1 MLILQ
6 RRKGQSLT
14 INDNI
19 TLTVVDTGTDWVKLA
34 IDAPK
39 EIPIMRSELKEAA
52 AENQMASATAS
63 RQVLDEIMKKK

>member
-1 MLILQ
+1 MLILL
-6 RRKGQSLT
+6 RRKGLSLS

-39 EIPIMRSELKEAA
+39 EIPILRSELKEAA

>member
-6 RRKGQSLT
+6 RRKGQSLS

-19 TLTVVDTGTDWVKLA
+19 TLTVVDTGADWVKLA

-39 EIPIMRSELKEAA
+39 EIPILRSELKEAV
-52 AENQMASATAS
+52 AENQMAAETAS
-63 RQVLDEIMKKK
+63 KQVLAEILKQ

>member
-6 RRKGQSLT
+6 RRKGESLS

-19 TLTVVDTGTDWVKLA
+19 TLTVVDAGTDWVKLA

-39 EIPIMRSELKEAA
+39 EIPVLRSELLEVARENRKA
-52 AENQMASATAS
+52 AETVSKEM
-63 RQVLDEIMKKK
+63 LDEMLKKR

>member
-6 RRKGQSLT
+6 RSKGQSLT
-14 INDNI
+14 INDNL

-39 EIPIMRSELKEAA
+39 EIPILRSELKEAA

-63 RQVLDEIMKKK
+63 RHVLDEIMKKK